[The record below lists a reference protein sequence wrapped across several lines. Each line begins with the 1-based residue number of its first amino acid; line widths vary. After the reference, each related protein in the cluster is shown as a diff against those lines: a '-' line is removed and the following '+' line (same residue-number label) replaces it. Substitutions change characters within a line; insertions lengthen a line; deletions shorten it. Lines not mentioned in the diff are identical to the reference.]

1 MKTLKRAA
9 MMWFW
14 ALAAFVSGIP
24 LGYGAVVPVEVK
36 AALATPLV
44 QAGKTQ
50 TAFLKVSLTGLAL
63 PSNVARLPLNVSIV
77 IDRSGSMAGDKMSQ
91 ARQAAIYAVN
101 SLSPDDIVSVIAFD
115 HVVEVVT
122 PATRASDKA
131 AITKAISRI
140 ESRGSTA
147 IFAGT
152 SKGAHEVRKFLDQ
165 NRVNRVI
172 LLSDGLANVGPSS
185 PSELGQ
191 LGSALAREGISV
203 TTIGLGLGYNED
215 LMTQLA
221 GFSDGNHA
229 FVANAGDLTRVFKM
243 EFGDVMSVVAQD
255 VDIVIKLVHGARPLR
270 VLGRNAEIID
280 NTIRTRMSQLGSE
293 QEKFVLLEVEVPA
306 GSAGKSL
313 NIADVDV
320 GYVNPHNKRRD
331 AVVRQVAVNYSD
343 SSEKI
348 ATAVDKKV
356 LKSAVEQTANIVNK
370 QALQLQD
377 EGKTEE
383 ARKLLNESAD
393 YLRKNADAIGSPEL
407 KKQEANVRGQADN
420 IGKGN
425 WSSTRKSMREQQHKI
440 ENQQKY

>member
-1 MKTLKRAA
+1 MKNFGFAASMWTWTLLVFLGGLLSENAHAA
-9 MMWFW
+9 
-14 ALAAFVSGIP
+14 
-24 LGYGAVVPVEVK
+24 PVEVK

-63 PSNVARLPLNVSIV
+63 PSNAARLPLNIAIV
-77 IDRSGSMAGDKMSQ
+77 IDRSGSMSGEKMNQ
-91 ARQAAIYAVN
+91 ARQAAIFAVN
-101 SLSPDDIVSVIAFD
+101 SLSPDDIVSVVAFD
-115 HVVEVVT
+115 HVVEIIT
-122 PATRASDKA
+122 PATRATDKA
-131 AITKAISRI
+131 AITQAIARI
-140 ESRGSTA
+140 DARGSTA

-152 SKGAHEVRKFLDQ
+152 SKGAHEVRKFLDKT
-165 NRVNRVI
+165 RVNRVV

-229 FVANAGDLTRVFKM
+229 FVANAQDLVRVFKL
-243 EFGDVMSVVAQD
+243 EFGDVTSVVAQD
-255 VDIVIKLVHGARPLR
+255 VDITIRLVQGARPVR
-270 VLGRNAEIID
+270 VLGRNAEIVD

-293 QEKFVLLEVEVPA
+293 QEKFLLLEVDVPA
-306 GSAGKSL
+306 GVSGKSL

-320 GYVNPHNKRRD
+320 AYLNTQNKRRD
-331 AVVRQVAVNYSD
+331 AVTRHVAVNYSD
-343 SSEKI
+343 SADKI
-348 ATAVDKKV
+348 ATATDKKV
-356 LKSAVEQTANIVNK
+356 MKSAVEQVANFLNK

-383 ARKLLNESAD
+383 ARRLLNDSAD
-393 YLRKNADAIGSPEL
+393 YLGRNAAAIGAPEL
-407 KKQEANVRGQADN
+407 KKQEENVRGQAATL
-420 IGKGN
+420 GKDN
-425 WSSTRKSMREQQHKI
+425 WSTTRKSMREQQHKMD
-440 ENQQKY
+440 NQQKY